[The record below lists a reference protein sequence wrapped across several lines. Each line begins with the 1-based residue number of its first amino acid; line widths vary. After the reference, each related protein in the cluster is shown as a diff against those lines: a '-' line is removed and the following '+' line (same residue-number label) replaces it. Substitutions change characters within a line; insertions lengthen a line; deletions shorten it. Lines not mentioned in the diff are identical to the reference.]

1 MKTLRI
7 ILRHLR
13 SLTLIF
19 NNPAELEPTGNR
31 RITGSMGMKKIG
43 PQHHIAFIVISIL
56 ILSVFT
62 KGVFADQL
70 MLDLPFQE
78 IDISIDAE
86 GYATFSGEQIQY
98 LSQTGEPA
106 IPYYSMHILLPPDTD
121 LSTVSI
127 VLTGEVFNDLSGE
140 WNVRPIPPMATWDG
154 EKTIVVWPPDKTIV
168 DGRDTTIYTR
178 NAFFPESLLVAS
190 HPGAM
195 RKWRLAEAPIALFRY
210 NPITKKLSRLM
221 SAQVQVQFEHLASLS
236 SNMASELDTLDVIGE
251 KRVQQIA
258 VNFETMAPAYHE
270 FVHEETLPQT
280 GERYVII
287 TTNAIVSG
295 STQLNNFVASKQQRG
310 FMVSVVT
317 ESTWGGGTGN
327 TAAEN
332 IRNWL
337 RSQYLALQIKYVLL
351 IGNPHPTSG
360 DVPMKMLWP
369 IHDTTP
375 ALEAPSDYYYA
386 DLTGNWDIDGDGYY
400 GEWGDDFTSGG
411 VDRNYEVIVGR
422 IPYYGNMTDLDNIF
436 AKIIAYSNETSAQA
450 AWRKRVLLPME
461 PSDANTPGYHLGEAI
476 KNAVVVPKTWN
487 YHRVYDDNYGLTP
500 VPETVPC
507 TTDNV
512 TTAWNNSDFGA
523 IFWWTHGSST
533 GASGIMDLTH
543 AATLDNSHPGFTFQ
557 CSCSNSYPEAANNL
571 TYSLLKNGGIGTVGA
586 TRVSWYSIGQTSFA
600 GSATNS
606 GMTYEYSKRL
616 ITDEMNSG
624 DALHDLKQLL
634 NPNGNSLW
642 MNFTVFCLYGDPA
655 IGLFSTQ
662 PTVLQ
667 PPSYVSASDGSYTW
681 GVYIYWPSV
690 TGASYYQV
698 YRNTTNS
705 TTGATALGSWQTN
718 TSYSDSS
725 ATPGVTYYYWV
736 KAATSS
742 GGASASNFSSSD
754 AGWRALSVPTSI
766 SATDGT
772 YPKYVFIS
780 WTSVTGASYYQV
792 YRNMTNST
800 TGATALGSWQTNT
813 YYYDYSATPGV
824 TYYYWVK
831 AAVDSAG
838 NRPSSYSSYDT
849 GYAAQTYLLNVTKIG
864 SGSGS
869 VTSNPSGISCGSD
882 CTENYPSGTGVTLTA
897 TPATGS
903 TFTGWSGACSGTGVC
918 TVSMTAARSVTATFT
933 LNSYTLSVSK
943 AGTGSGTV
951 TSSPAGI
958 SCGADCTETYA
969 YNTVVILTATPATGS
984 TFTGWS
990 GACSGTGTCTVSMTA
1005 ARSVT
1010 ATFTLNSYTLSVSKA
1025 GTGSGTVTSSPAG
1038 ISCGSD
1044 CTENYPSGTGVTL
1057 TATPSAGSTFS
1068 GWSGGCNGGPGPCS
1082 MTMNTG
1088 YNVTATFTLNSDL
1101 FTDITPLSLPG
1112 VSCRAIAWGDYDN
1125 DGHVDLLLTGE
1136 SVSGAIANIYHNN
1149 GDGTF
1154 TDIQAGLLTVKD
1166 SATAWGDYNNDGY
1179 LDLVLTGYSS
1189 TLRYVSNIY
1198 RNNQDGTF
1206 TDINAGLT
1214 GVSGSSTEWGDY
1226 DNDGDLDLLLT
1237 GYASSTEWVSRIYRN
1252 NGDETFTSI
1261 NTGMIGVLNGSS
1273 NWGDYDGDG
1282 DLDILLTGGSL
1293 TSGAIAQIY
1302 RNDGPAA
1309 GSDWTF
1315 TGINIVAPPESGVAA
1330 SASAWG
1336 DYDHDGDLDLVVLG
1350 GTDNQGFFITR
1361 IYRND
1366 QGAFTDINAGLPPIK
1381 YGAAAWGDVDNDGD
1395 LDLLLTGWAW
1405 LPELGAL
1412 QPIARVYWNT
1422 NGAFTDLQAG
1432 LVGVRDSAATWVDY
1446 DNDADLDVLF
1456 TGNTT
1461 DGIRVTKLYRN
1472 NSTMKNT
1479 VPVAPANLT
1488 TSVSGNTVV
1497 LSWTPATD
1505 GQTPQHGLTY
1515 NLRIG
1520 TTPGGSEICSP
1531 MSNLTNGDRRVVQF
1545 GNMNHN
1551 TSWTIKNL
1559 PAGTYYSSVQAI
1571 DTAFAGS
1578 PFASE
1583 QTFTISQPTE
1593 SYILW
1598 TR

>member
-1 MKTLRI
+1 MTTARI
-7 ILRHLR
+7 ILKRLS
-13 SLTLIF
+13 SLMLIF
-19 NNPAELEPTGNR
+19 NNPAELEPTDNR
-31 RITGSMGMKKIG
+31 GITGSMGMKKTR

-78 IDISIDAE
+78 IDISRDAE

-168 DGRDTTIYTR
+168 DGRDTAIYTR
-178 NAFFPESLLVAS
+178 NALFPESLLVAS

-210 NPITKKLSRLM
+210 NPVTKKLSRLI

-236 SNMASELDTLDVIGE
+236 SNMVSELDTLDVVGE
-251 KRVQQIA
+251 KRVKQIA
-258 VNFETMAPAYHE
+258 VNFETTATAYHE
-270 FVHEETLPQT
+270 FVHEETLPQA

-287 TTNAIVSG
+287 TTNAIASG
-295 STQLNNFVASKQQRG
+295 STQLNNFVASKQQCG
-310 FMVSVVT
+310 FTVSVVA
-317 ESTWGGGTGN
+317 ENTWGGGTGN

-351 IGNPHPTSG
+351 IGNPHPISG

-369 IHDTTP
+369 RHN
-375 ALEAPSDYYYA
+375 ASSYQEAPSDYYYA

-400 GEWGDDFTSGG
+400 GEWEDDFASGG

-461 PSDANTPGYHLGEAI
+461 PSDGSTPGYHLGEAI

-533 GASGIMDLTH
+533 SASEIMDLTH
-543 AATLDNSHPGFTFQ
+543 AATLDNNHPGFTFQ
-557 CSCSNSYPEAANNL
+557 CSCLNSYPEAANNL

-586 TRVSWYSIGQTSFA
+586 TRVSWYSIGQTSFT

-606 GMTYEYSKRL
+606 GMTYEYGKRL

-634 NPNGNSLW
+634 TPNNEGRW

-681 GVYIYWPSV
+681 GVYIYWPNVTGASYYQVYRNTTNSTTGATALSSWQTNTSYSDSSATPGVMYYYWVKAATSSSGASASNFSSSDAGWRALAVPTSVSDTDGTYTNRVLVSWNSV

-705 TTGATALGSWQTN
+705 TTGATALSSWQTN
-718 TSYSDSS
+718 TS
-725 ATPGVTYYYWV
+725 
-736 KAATSS
+736 
-742 GGASASNFSSSD
+742 
-754 AGWRALSVPTSI
+754 
-766 SATDGT
+766 
-772 YPKYVFIS
+772 
-780 WTSVTGASYYQV
+780 
-792 YRNMTNST
+792 
-800 TGATALGSWQTNT
+800 
-813 YYYDYSATPGV
+813 YYDYSATPGA

-838 NRPSSYSSYDT
+838 NRPSPYSSYDT
-849 GYAAQTYLLNVTKIG
+849 GYAAQTYLLNVTKTG

-869 VTSNPSGISCGSD
+869 VTSN
-882 CTENYPSGTGVTLTA
+882 
-897 TPATGS
+897 
-903 TFTGWSGACSGTGVC
+903 
-918 TVSMTAARSVTATFT
+918 
-933 LNSYTLSVSK
+933 
-943 AGTGSGTV
+943 
-951 TSSPAGI
+951 
-958 SCGADCTETYA
+958 
-969 YNTVVILTATPATGS
+969 
-984 TFTGWS
+984 
-990 GACSGTGTCTVSMTA
+990 
-1005 ARSVT
+1005 
-1010 ATFTLNSYTLSVSKA
+1010 
-1025 GTGSGTVTSSPAG
+1025 PAG

-1057 TATPSAGSTFS
+1057 TATPSADSTFT
-1068 GWSGGCNGGPGPCS
+1068 GWSGGCHGGPGPCS

-1088 YNVTATFTLNSDL
+1088 YNVTATFTLNADL

-1112 VSCRAIAWGDYDN
+1112 AACRAIAWGDYDN

-1149 GDGTF
+1149 SDGTF
-1154 TDIQAGLLTVKD
+1154 TDIQAGLVAVKD
-1166 SATAWGDYNNDGY
+1166 SAAAWGDYNNDGY
-1179 LDLVLTGYSS
+1179 LDLVVTGYAA
-1189 TLRYVSNIY
+1189 TLHYVSRIY

-1214 GVSGSSTEWGDY
+1214 GVSGSSTEWGDF

-1237 GYASSTEWVSRIYRN
+1237 GYASATEFVARIYCN
-1252 NGDETFTSI
+1252 NGDETFTAI

-1302 RNDGPAA
+1302 RNDGPTA

-1315 TGINIVAPPESGVAA
+1315 TGTNIIAPPESGVAA

-1336 DYDHDGDLDLVVLG
+1336 DYDNDGDLDMVVLG
-1350 GTDNQGFFITR
+1350 GSNNQGAFLTR

-1366 QGAFTDINAGLPPIK
+1366 QGTFTNINASLPAIK

-1405 LPELGAL
+1405 LTEISTL
-1412 QPIARVYWNT
+1412 QPIARIYRNT
-1422 NGAFTDLQAG
+1422 NGTFTDMQAG
-1432 LVGVRDSAATWVDY
+1432 LTRVRDSAVTWVDY
-1446 DNDADLDVLF
+1446 DKDGDLDVLF
-1456 TGNTT
+1456 TGNTA
-1461 DGIRVTKLYRN
+1461 DGTRVTKLYRN
-1472 NSTMKNT
+1472 NTATKNT
-1479 VPVAPANLT
+1479 VPAAPANLT
-1488 TSVSGNTVV
+1488 ASVSGNVV
-1497 LSWTPATD
+1497 ALSWTPAAD
-1505 GQTPQHGLTY
+1505 GQTPQNGLTY

-1520 TTPGGSEICSP
+1520 ATSGGSEVSSAMADNTTGC
-1531 MSNLTNGDRRVVQF
+1531 RRVVQF
-1545 GNMNHN
+1545 GNTNHK
-1551 TSWTIKNL
+1551 TSWTIKGL
-1559 PAGTYYSSVQAI
+1559 APGTYYWSVQAI
-1571 DTAFAGS
+1571 DSAFAGS

-1583 QTFTISQPTE
+1583 LTFTISQPTE